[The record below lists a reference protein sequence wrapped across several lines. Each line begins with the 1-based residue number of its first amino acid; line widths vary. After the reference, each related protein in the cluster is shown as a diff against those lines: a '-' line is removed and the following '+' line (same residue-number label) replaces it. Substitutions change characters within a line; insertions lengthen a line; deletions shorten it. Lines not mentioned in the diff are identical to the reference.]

1 LAISQ
6 TESLQLDPS
15 PGSDNKL
22 TLIVSKMNSLYSDDA
37 VKTVG
42 LDSVENLTVGNIFEY
57 LRSSN
62 HIQYQFSTGGQGCR
76 YWIDSVLGLLWTAGY
91 CTDESQVEEAR
102 AALQVVWDG
111 HGKAGAE
118 EQTGIIAGTFY

>member
-1 LAISQ
+1 
-6 TESLQLDPS
+6 
-15 PGSDNKL
+15 
-22 TLIVSKMNSLYSDDA
+22 MNSLYSDDA